1 MLQIEVFS
9 CWTWRCFIAL
19 IEVYK
24 CC

>member
-9 CWTWRCFIAL
+9 CWTLRCFIAV